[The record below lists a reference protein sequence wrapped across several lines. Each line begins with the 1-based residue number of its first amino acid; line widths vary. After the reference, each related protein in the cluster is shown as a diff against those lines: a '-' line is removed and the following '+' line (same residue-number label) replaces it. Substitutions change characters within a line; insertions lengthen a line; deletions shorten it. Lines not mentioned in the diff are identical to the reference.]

1 MIDPQT
7 MHATIPIIEQPGPSV
22 EEQDR
27 ALRTLAGLAAKHC
40 VTVPELLELGRML
53 GLLPDK
59 L

>member
-1 MIDPQT
+1 
-7 MHATIPIIEQPGPSV
+7 MHATIPTIEQPGPSV